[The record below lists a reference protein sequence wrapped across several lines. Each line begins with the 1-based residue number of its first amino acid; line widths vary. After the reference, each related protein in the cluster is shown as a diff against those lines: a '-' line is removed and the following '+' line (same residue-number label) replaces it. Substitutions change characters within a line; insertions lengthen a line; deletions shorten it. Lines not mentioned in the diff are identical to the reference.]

1 MDKKIRE
8 YLHDNFFLLY
18 EYFPIQ
24 KIFLT
29 TISWT
34 YRENEEI
41 NSIKLSINS
50 KVRLLWRKNVFC
62 RLGNILMY
70 SIKWVKIK
78 ECKEL
83 LCRRYFRLAMSTPYG
98 QTLSVNIF

>member
-50 KVRLLWRKNVFC
+50 VFC